1 MICIKTCMLS
11 TVILFWLLSGM
22 LMNKKTP
29 EYNNLLKSLDDK
41 QKNKLDKIV
50 IERTNIFKI
59 SSLVSIVMTLLVL
72 FKYRN
77 KNTQSQLICLFIIS
91 YILLMSLIYM
101 AWPKSDYMI
110 RHLVSQEQ
118 RDLWVKMKQN
128 IGIKKYFGIGIGLFV
143 YSLFKI
149 L

>member
-1 MICIKTCMLS
+1 
-11 TVILFWLLSGM
+11 
-22 LMNKKTP
+22 
-29 EYNNLLKSLDDK
+29 
-41 QKNKLDKIV
+41 
-50 IERTNIFKI
+50 
-59 SSLVSIVMTLLVL
+59 
-72 FKYRN
+72 
-77 KNTQSQLICLFIIS
+77 
-91 YILLMSLIYM
+91 MSLIYM

-128 IGIKKYFGIGIGLFV
+128 MGIKKYFGIGIGLFV

>member
-29 EYNNLLKSLDDK
+29 EYNNLLKSLDDE

-50 IERTNIFKI
+50 VERTNIFKI
-59 SSLVSIVMTLLVL
+59 SSLVSVVMTLLVL

-77 KNTQSQLICLFIIS
+77 KNTQNQLICLFIIS
-91 YILLMSLIYM
+91 YIFLMSLIYM

-128 IGIKKYFGIGIGLFV
+128 MGIKKYFGIGIGLFV